1 MTCRTGAAFE
11 EGRLSGRN
19 DFPRKQATNCKLK
32 AAEPDQPEI
41 VLSTC
46 LFDFTR
52 QPRAWHSSRLNILP
66 AALGAGEHNVSN
78 LMTLGLHITE
88 DLRVLSE
95 SMNGSVEGD

>member
-1 MTCRTGAAFE
+1 MTCRTGAAGKGANE
-11 EGRLSGRN
+11 EGRN

-32 AAEPDQPEI
+32 AAEADQPEI

-52 QPRAWHSSRLNILP
+52 QPRAWHSSRLNIF
-66 AALGAGEHNVSN
+66 AAVLGTGEHNVSN

-95 SMNGSVEGD
+95 SIEG